1 MHKLERDL
9 REKEWFLDFREQLEA
24 KNITWIGGG
33 KAANKILNDIRRHQS
48 TWKDGN
54 NEWVEIGSGGF
65 SISFTTSVSK
75 S

>member
-24 KNITWIGGG
+24 KKIPWIGGG
-33 KAANKILNDIRRHQS
+33 KAANKTLNDIRRHQM

-54 NEWVEIGSGGF
+54 NEWVEIGSG
-65 SISFTTSVSK
+65 
-75 S
+75 